1 MIAETNDKRFIDS
14 NQDKPRIVYRNNFT
28 VTTNITQGSYVI
40 GTNYVNLKQIKAS
53 ANTLVEIY
61 MKDVQSSQVY
71 SVPLLT
77 GNSSGQF
84 VLNAY
89 YYLASEDV
97 DIGNGQFRTVQY
109 INGNVQKRGG
119 SLTDTYIFY
128 YVVYSTNIND
138 NLIMGKYA

>member
-1 MIAETNDKRFIDS
+1 MNSETNDKRFIDS
-14 NQDKPRIVYRNNFT
+14 NQDKPRIVYRGNFT

-40 GTNYVNLKQIKAS
+40 GTNYVDLRQIKAS
-53 ANTLVEIY
+53 ANTLVEIF

-71 SVPLLT
+71 SVPLIK

-89 YYLASEDV
+89 YYLASEDLI
-97 DIGNGQFRTVQY
+97 DGNGNTITVQY
-109 INGNVQKRGG
+109 INGNVQKKGG

-128 YVVYSTNIND
+128 YVIYSTKINV
-138 NLIMGKYA
+138 NLVMGKYS